1 MSTDPAPAATVARRW
16 GLASVITMVVG
27 LLPSVIVLLLA
38 VTVSP
43 EAPWLFFFTFPMA
56 MMFAVIAGLLGV
68 VGLFF
73 AVRRGAGFGWPVGG
87 LVFAL
92 LVVLGIV
99 GLFAGWFG

>member
-1 MSTDPAPAATVARRW
+1 V
-16 GLASVITMVVG
+16 
-27 LLPSVIVLLLA
+27 
-38 VTVSP
+38 
-43 EAPWLFFFTFPMA
+43 A